1 MLATQGNGGC
11 MTEKVRKSEEERD
24 AEVKKMLEDWDI
36 VKCKFCGK
44 KISMLNA
51 KLIHGEETEY
61 FVCKTHN

>member
-36 VKCKFCGK
+36 VKVIPMFSPL
-44 KISMLNA
+44 ISKRA
-51 KLIHGEETEY
+51 S
-61 FVCKTHN
+61 